1 MKFKIQNEESLEI
14 CLLSYDW
21 LGVGGSAQIISS
33 KLNSKGRT
41 KTKEKD
47 TVRWNHLRN
56 LRLKKKT
63 EKKLRIM
70 FVNYDWLRA
79 RGSAKLIIK

>member
-1 MKFKIQNEESLEI
+1 MKFKIQKEESLEI

-47 TVRWNHLRN
+47 TVR
-56 LRLKKKT
+56 
-63 EKKLRIM
+63 
-70 FVNYDWLRA
+70 
-79 RGSAKLIIK
+79 